1 MYKVETSI
9 KYAIELYKI
18 KVQMQVQMRY
28 FLPFLKPLLFIKCH
42 LFFQNIS

>member
-28 FLPFLKPLLFIKCH
+28 FSSFSEAI
-42 LFFQNIS
+42 IIY